1 MKQLIAIL
9 FIATLMSCAASKPT
23 VSTPNSGTG
32 GNNKPVT
39 VNQK

>member
-1 MKQLIAIL
+1 MKKTIIILLIAAL
-9 FIATLMSCAASKPT
+9 ASCTASKPT